1 MSGRRAA
8 RSQAEDSYGHRCDED
23 TMTQRGVI
31 ALCSVT
37 LVQAYLLVSVFPYS
51 AYLVVH
57 LCKDVTIEEA
67 GPYAASLATAFMLGR
82 TIASQFWVRRLAKG
96 YRLCKRASHS
106 PLKVKQGNLA
116 DVYGRRLVLILSLI
130 GSGLASLWFGFAST
144 YRTALLARGIC
155 GAVNSTVGVTKT
167 LATELAHKLSDAE
180 QHAEQQHASRPANAS
195 SSISRSQDAVETRV
209 VGLVVSMRAW

>member
-8 RSQAEDSYGHRCDED
+8 RSQAEDSYGHRCDDD
-23 TMTQRGVI
+23 TMTQRGFI

-116 DVYGRRLVLILSLI
+116 DVYGRSSSHSL
-130 GSGLASLWFGFAST
+130 ADRKWFGISLVWLCVDIPNCAVGPW
-144 YRTALLARGIC
+144 YLWC
-155 GAVNSTVGVTKT
+155 GQLYGWCDENSGYGTGAQT
-167 LATELAHKLSDAE
+167 
-180 QHAEQQHASRPANAS
+180 QR
-195 SSISRSQDAVETRV
+195 R
-209 VGLVVSMRAW
+209 